1 MIKHQP
7 FFPKLEENIKYLGWH
22 VLDEMKVEIKFS
34 SDCCK
39 H

>member
-1 MIKHQP
+1 MIKHQYTI
-7 FFPKLEENIKYLGWH
+7 LEEKIKYLGWH